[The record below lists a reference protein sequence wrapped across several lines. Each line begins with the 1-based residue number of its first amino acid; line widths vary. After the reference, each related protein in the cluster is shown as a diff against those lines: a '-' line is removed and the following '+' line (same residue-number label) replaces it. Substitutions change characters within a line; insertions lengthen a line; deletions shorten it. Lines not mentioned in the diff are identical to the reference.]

1 MFITIANV
9 DIQHRQYC
17 LSVLA
22 PSTAVISSKYCSNLG
37 QVLTR
42 YDINCKT
49 ITLISYRILGQPP
62 TETLGY

>member
-37 QVLTR
+37 QVL
-42 YDINCKT
+42 
-49 ITLISYRILGQPP
+49 Q
-62 TETLGY
+62 